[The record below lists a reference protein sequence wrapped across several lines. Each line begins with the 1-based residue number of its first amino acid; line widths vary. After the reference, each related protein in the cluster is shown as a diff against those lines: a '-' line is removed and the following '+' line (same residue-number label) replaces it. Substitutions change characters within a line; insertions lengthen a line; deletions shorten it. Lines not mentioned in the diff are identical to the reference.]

1 MVENSLEG
9 IIEFATVRAQ
19 QEWDEHKQ
27 PYLLARLSPDLSAEG
42 VDYRTV
48 LGEQKL
54 KDFVAGHADKLKVVV
69 HPQQRAKIGL
79 LPTDVDFQFETVPD
93 NETQSGRRRP
103 TSDAGIHG
111 SKRRYIV
118 GNFLQMVSELD
129 EDDAKQVEIPAHI
142 LAKLLRDK

>member
-1 MVENSLEG
+1 M
-9 IIEFATVRAQ
+9 
-19 QEWDEHKQ
+19 
-27 PYLLARLSPDLSAEG
+27 
-42 VDYRTV
+42 
-48 LGEQKL
+48 
-54 KDFVAGHADKLKVVV
+54 DFE
-69 HPQQRAKIGL
+69 
-79 LPTDVDFQFETVPD
+79 FETAAE

-129 EDDAKQVEIPAHI
+129 EADAKQVEIPAHI